1 MRDRLKKWLLGCI
14 LKSRAGHRWLAHRR
28 FRREFGQFK
37 ALSEARPARF
47 ALRWEDRY
55 PCLNDRTDITE
66 FDHRFR

>member
-1 MRDRLKKWLLGCI
+1 
-14 LKSRAGHRWLAHRR
+14 LKSRAGHRWLTHHR
-28 FRREFGQFK
+28 FRCEFGQFK

-47 ALRWEDRY
+47 ALRWEDRH